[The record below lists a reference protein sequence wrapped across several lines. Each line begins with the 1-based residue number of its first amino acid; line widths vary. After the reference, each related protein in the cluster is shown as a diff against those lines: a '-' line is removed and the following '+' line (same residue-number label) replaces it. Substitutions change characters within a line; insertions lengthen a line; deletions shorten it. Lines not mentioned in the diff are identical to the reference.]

1 MELRRCGE
9 ATLAMSGG
17 IIYVYEDGGKYCG
30 EWENDQAHGYGVCTG
45 PRGMGTFEGHWERGN
60 QVIGVFTWPTGQKYT
75 GQWKEGLRDGL
86 GKENKPDGT
95 EYAGDFTRDLRG
107 PFGVMQLPNGT
118 VYSGT
123 WSGGVQ
129 EGAGVESYSD
139 GGLFCGSVHRCCSRA
154 RSLGSLTAPG
164 NANHRPAKCF
174 SSAACMSLSPLL
186 AWGLL

>member
-9 ATLAMSGG
+9 ASLAMSGG
-17 IIYVYEDGGKYCG
+17 IIYAYEDGGKYCG
-30 EWENDQAHGYGVCTG
+30 EWEDDQAHGYGVCTG
-45 PRGMGTFEGHWERGN
+45 PRGMGTFEGLWERGN
-60 QVIGVFTWPTGQKYT
+60 QVVGVFTWPTGQKYT
-75 GQWKEGLRDGL
+75 GQWKQGMRDGL

-118 VYSGT
+118 VYSGS

-139 GGLFCGSVHRCCSRA
+139 GGLFVAQCIDLYTCCSRA
-154 RSLGSLTAPG
+154 HS
-164 NANHRPAKCF
+164 
-174 SSAACMSLSPLL
+174 LL
-186 AWGLL
+186 AQQHNIWGV